1 MLTTTTLITPKTNL
15 RDMIVGALLT
25 DVTPRLYQETILNT
39 CVLDNTLVVLPT
51 GLGKTL
57 IAMMLAA
64 QRLMQYPGTKILV
77 LAPTKPLVEQH
88 HKSFSAHFVPEAGSH
103 HVFTGDVSPEKRAQ
117 IWKETTFVYAT
128 PQSLEND
135 ILSNRIRFE
144 EVSLVIFDEA
154 HHAVGDYAYVYL
166 SKRYDETSRYPRAL
180 GLTASP
186 GANVEHIIEVCK
198 NLKIKEIEVR
208 STDDA
213 DVAPYLQDT
222 DIKWVHV
229 ELTPEMLEIKKNL
242 DECFSSKV
250 KEAQNI
256 GLLAKGNLTKTDLL
270 KAQAEIHGRISHGER
285 DFETLRSISLIA
297 EAMKISH
304 AQELL
309 ESQGLNGLQA
319 YFQKMDAE
327 AGRTTTKAVKNL
339 VRDASWRMA
348 YVKTNRL
355 VSQGI
360 KHPKIPTLIKLLI
373 ERISDKPGEK
383 AIVFTQFRET
393 AKEITDELN
402 NQTGICA
409 EIFVGQAKKGTTGS
423 SRKEQA
429 AILSRFRENACNV
442 LVATSVA
449 EEGLDIP
456 SVNLVVFYEP
466 IPSAIRSIQR
476 RGRTG
481 RNDRGEIHTLVTK
494 GTRDEIYRWSAHH
507 KEKKMYRTLSEIKRT
522 LRLKLN
528 EEGKGQ
534 RTLLETQPTSSVLIR
549 VDPREKGSA
558 VMKTLIERGAQLDL
572 ARLESGDYQL
582 SPRVL
587 VEYKTSEDFVDSITD
602 GRLFNQAKNMKAH
615 AVRSLFII
623 EGERDVY
630 SVRQVHPNAINGAIS
645 TLAVSFN
652 TPVIFTRNPGET
664 AAMLISIAEKEGEY
678 GLRNFSG
685 AQMKKPATSKEQQEF
700 FMASLPGVS
709 GALARGLLEHFGTP
723 AKALNAS
730 VDELKEVPLIG
741 EKKATEIHKVLH
753 EEYPRNGENGRE
765 KIYSG

>member
-1 MLTTTTLITPKTNL
+1 
-15 RDMIVGALLT
+15 MIVGALLT

>member
-1 MLTTTTLITPKTNL
+1 MLATTTLITPKTNL
-15 RDMIVGALLT
+15 RDMIVGTLLT

-39 CVLDNTLVVLPT
+39 CALDNTLVVLPT

-64 QRLMQYPGTKILV
+64 QRLTQYPDTKILV

-88 HKSFSAHFVPEAGSH
+88 HKSFLAHFVPEAGSH
-103 HVFTGDVSPEKRAQ
+103 AVFTGDVSPEKRAQ

-135 ILSNRIRFE
+135 ILSNRISFS

-166 SKRYDETSRYPRAL
+166 AKRYDETARYPRAL

-198 NLKIKEIEVR
+198 NLNIREIEVR
-208 STDDA
+208 STEDP
-213 DVAPYLQDT
+213 DVAPYMQDT
-222 DIKWVHV
+222 YINWIHV

-250 KEAQNI
+250 KEAQSI
-256 GLLAKGNLTKTDLL
+256 GLLAKGSLTKTDLL
-270 KAQAEIHGRISHGER
+270 RAQAEIHGRISHGER

-297 EAMKISH
+297 ESMKISH

-309 ESQGLNGLQA
+309 ESQGLDGLLA

-348 YVKTNRL
+348 YVKTSRL
-355 VSQGI
+355 VSQGV
-360 KHPKIPTLIKLLI
+360 KHPKMPTLTKLLS

-383 AIVFTQFRET
+383 AIVFTQFRDT
-393 AKEITDELN
+393 AKEIAQELN
-402 NQTGICA
+402 KQKGICA

-429 AILSRFRENACNV
+429 AILQRFRDDACNT

-507 KEKKMYRTLSEIKRT
+507 KEKKMYRILSEIKRT

-534 RTLLETQPTSSVLIR
+534 RTLLETQPISSVLIR

-587 VEYKTSEDFVDSITD
+587 VEYKTTEDFVDSITD
-602 GRLFNQAKNMKAH
+602 GRLFSQAKNMKTH

-678 GLRNFSG
+678 NLRNFSG
-685 AQMKKPATSKEQQEF
+685 AQMKKPATPKEQQEF

-709 GALARGLLEHFGTP
+709 GALARSLLEHFGTP

-730 VDELKEVPLIG
+730 VEELKEVPLIG
-741 EKKATEIHKVLH
+741 EKKAAEIHKVLH
-753 EEYPRNGENGRE
+753 EEYPRDGENGRE